1 MLAITRERLDLWN
14 RQWSHQI
21 KLMSAYESGPGASG
35 SISHFAHN
43 PESLISEAERRIGR
57 ALPDDLKALFVLD
70 SFQAAHQW
78 SLPSGILLPFEDV
91 FEGDLGWNLAETEFP
106 MLFDENGEE
115 TEQRRYLSFYT
126 AGNGDLLLLDLE
138 HPTGSAVGS
147 WSHEEDEFR
156 LLAPSL
162 AEFFDRITKLG
173 IIGAHADAYLPFLG
187 EDGLNPDGENG
198 QIWQA
203 WLKDYAELNGTQVKG
218 DLPASLRLFEMIASD
233 QAPRSEI
240 GPLLLEQHTVE
251 EILREWT
258 ARNENETSASNR
270 RERLILIG
278 DALGSAAAGWV
289 RSLWALRAEDAAGNS
304 AAPAPATG
312 AAGGEDRLASERDAA
327 SGKPRTGIEAETS
340 IRLSADLTQD
350 VLHYLTAVC
359 LPEEEGLTLVLREIE
374 AQNSGGR
381 MQPPYSLAAFRS
393 RRIIPWMEPHV
404 AFPIDGW
411 ASLLAASR
419 PAAEDLIRWLR
430 GADALRMTAVQAI
443 GRLPEGELPGLFAG
457 PSGEPERAELLRLL
471 ESLHASAVLRKE
483 KAAIQEAIAAVSGA

>member
-1 MLAITRERLDLWN
+1 
-14 RQWSHQI
+14 
-21 KLMSAYESGPGASG
+21 MSAYESGPRASG
-35 SISHFAHN
+35 SISHFAQD
-43 PESLISEAERRIGR
+43 PEALISEAEKRIGR
-57 ALPDDLKALFVLD
+57 ALPDDLQALFVLD

-91 FEGDLGWNLAETEFP
+91 FEGDLGWNLAGTEFP
-106 MLFDENGEE
+106 IFFDEDGEE

-138 HPTGSAVGS
+138 HPSGTAVVS

-156 LLAPSL
+156 FLAPSL
-162 AEFFDRITKLG
+162 HEFFDRITALG
-173 IIGAHADAYLPFLG
+173 IIGAHAGAYLPFLG
-187 EDGLNPDGENG
+187 EEGLEPDGENG
-198 QIWQA
+198 RIWQA
-203 WLKDYAELNGTQVKG
+203 WLKDYAELNWEKVKG

-240 GPLLLEQHTVE
+240 GPLLLEQHAVE

-258 ARNENETSASNR
+258 ARNETEASAGNR

-278 DALGSAAAGWV
+278 DALGSAAADWV
-289 RSLWALRAEDAAGNS
+289 RSLWALRAETAAGMLAAPSSAPPGSRSEAKPYSNQAAPNRAARHS
-304 AAPAPATG
+304 AADKLPAG
-312 AAGGEDRLASERDAA
+312 
-327 SGKPRTGIEAETS
+327 
-340 IRLSADLTQD
+340 LSQD
-350 VLHYLTAVC
+350 VLHRLTAAC
-359 LPEEEGLTLVLREIE
+359 LPEEEGLALVLREIE
-374 AQNSGGR
+374 AQHSGGR

-443 GRLPEGELPGLFAG
+443 GRLQGGELPGLFAG
-457 PSGEPERAELLRLL
+457 PNGEPERAELLRLL